1 MIKNYSIYSFIF
13 IFVLVLSSGCS
24 HSNDK
29 TATISVNSD
38 SKYVKTFEE
47 LNLGILFDFDFTLP
61 NADENWVNL
70 WVERYNNGEKDIK
83 PLTQLSY
90 GNSPN
95 KVEKGSMGFGMI
107 NPNTDAPLV
116 FLYGPDVRTQP
127 QIIEKES
134 NTNRLSTWDYAIGE
148 EEVELE
154 MGETKILAVYRETE
168 SDSLLTVDL
177 QDEETVKE
185 IIEQDDTVL
194 VLKVKIDEKN
204 VNKN

>member
-1 MIKNYSIYSFIF
+1 M
-13 IFVLVLSSGCS
+13 SSGCTI
-24 HSNDK
+24 SNDK

-38 SKYVKTFEE
+38 SEYVNTFED

-61 NADENWVNL
+61 DADESWVNL
-70 WVERYNNGEKDIK
+70 WVERYNDGTKETQ

-95 KVEKGSMGFGMI
+95 KVDEGSMGFGMI
-107 NPNTDAPLV
+107 NPNTEAPLV

-127 QIIEKES
+127 QIIKKES
-134 NTNRLSTWDYAIGE
+134 NANRLSTWDYAIGE
-148 EEVELE
+148 KEVELK

-168 SDSLLTVDL
+168 NDSLRTVDL

-185 IIEQDDTVL
+185 MIEQEDTVL

-204 VNKN
+204 INQN

>member
-1 MIKNYSIYSFIF
+1 MKNNYSIYSFIF
-13 IFVLVLSSGCS
+13 IFVLVMSSGCTI
-24 HSNDK
+24 SNDK

-38 SKYVKTFEE
+38 SEYVNTFED

-61 NADENWVNL
+61 DADESWVNL
-70 WVERYNNGEKDIK
+70 WVERYNDGTKETQ

-95 KVEKGSMGFGMI
+95 KVDEGSMGFGMI
-107 NPNTDAPLV
+107 NPNTEAPLV

-127 QIIEKES
+127 QIIKKES
-134 NTNRLSTWDYAIGE
+134 NANRLSTWDYAIGE
-148 EEVELE
+148 KEVELK

-168 SDSLLTVDL
+168 NDSLRTVDL

-185 IIEQDDTVL
+185 MIEQEDTVL

-204 VNKN
+204 INQN